1 MNDTKSQTYQF
12 CHIVFHEL
20 EEQGLK
26 QDELTQNAELWK
38 LMIVLNQRGMKY
50 NKNCSVYF
58 VEDLTFFYVLEW
70 VGDDQ
75 FDFGNLRLWLFLG
88 LTLNG
93 FFFLEHIIQ
102 SSIKFYWT
110 KKKLQNCNMMT
121 RKGPCRL
128 ANIHPNKKIIFLIY
142 PTYDLSNSY

>member
-75 FDFGNLRLWLFLG
+75 FDFGNLHSLNVVVLRSHVEWIFIFFLG
-88 LTLNG
+88 AY
-93 FFFLEHIIQ
+93 I
-102 SSIKFYWT
+102 
-110 KKKLQNCNMMT
+110 
-121 RKGPCRL
+121 
-128 ANIHPNKKIIFLIY
+128 
-142 PTYDLSNSY
+142 